1 MNMRYLLASLILAVN
16 LFAAT
21 PPQSVDLDL
30 SQTTRNFK
38 LQWAEGTT
46 PLIRANLR
54 NAGAAY
60 TATGWTGT
68 LYLQSTWDDTQVQ
81 AIPSTATGATYL
93 DFQLTG
99 AQTATSGVFF
109 ANFIAT
115 DGTATVEWQRGQVEV
130 RDSPGTAGAG
140 SVTLTSPLTWS
151 SYTFT
156 GTAAAGPYRA
166 GTNVTFSALAGGAVG
181 INSADTLGALS
192 PTAGRLIYGNG
203 TDWTT
208 LAPGTVGQ
216 VLSMGASLPAWSSAG
231 AGDITGVTA
240 GTGLFGG
247 GASGDVTLSLANTA
261 VSAGSYGPATLTV
274 DAQGRLTA
282 AATSSSAAIQSA
294 LGSVYL
300 PLAGGTLTGNLAVQN
315 ANASI
320 NILTTGNSS
329 AILTMTST
337 PSAYPS
343 TVGEFYF
350 DDLTDEI
357 QRVRIAGIAPTSTRG
372 KLLIQTANNT
382 GTLQDALTIDY
393 DQSATFSSTVTASN
407 FIGSGAGLTGMD
419 AAQMTTGDL
428 ATSAYGE
435 IRLEFRNPDFHLV
448 TSEQVGYAQ
457 YVLTSG
463 SPANAL
469 TIHCAKSANTA
480 EQDFV
485 WRSCPIVVP
494 RGFTTFKTTGAID
507 IDWVSDDSTNVAD
520 IRGIRLVRY
529 VGTTPSTLYED
540 TTTRNVSGANTPT
553 NISINRSAF
562 TATTVSAG
570 DHLVLEIT
578 GTIEDSK
585 CYGILHACIHS
596 E

>member
-1 MNMRYLLASLILAVN
+1 MPYCPTEIDRRASNMRYLLASLLLAVN

-30 SQTTRNFK
+30 SQTTRNFSLK
-38 LQWAEGTT
+38 WAEGTT

-81 AIPSTATGATYL
+81 AIASTATGATYL

-115 DGTATVEWQRGQVEV
+115 DGTATVEWQRGTVEV
-130 RDSPGTAGAG
+130 RDSPGTSGAG

-166 GTNVTFSALAGGAVG
+166 GTNVTFSSSTGGAVA
-181 INSADTLGALS
+181 INSADTLGAMT

-203 TDWTT
+203 TAWTV

-216 VLSMGASLPAWSSAG
+216 VLAMGASLPAWSSAG

-240 GTGLFGG
+240 GTGLSGG
-247 GASGDVTLSLANTA
+247 GASGDVTLSLANTV

-300 PLAGGTLTGNLAVQN
+300 PLAGGTLTGGLTL
-315 ANASI
+315 SSGDI
-320 NILTTGNSS
+320 SLTTGRIFLN
-329 AILTMTST
+329 
-337 PSAYPS
+337 
-343 TVGEFYF
+343 
-350 DDLTDEI
+350 DDI
-357 QRVRIAGIAPTSTRG
+357 
-372 KLLIQTANNT
+372 
-382 GTLQDALTIDY
+382 
-393 DQSATFSSTVTASN
+393 TVTGGHVTAFQFN
-407 FIGSGAGLTGMD
+407 GSGAGLT
-419 AAQMTTGDL
+419 AVPASVLTGDIP
-428 ATSAYGE
+428 AASFGE
-435 IRLEFRNPDFHLV
+435 ERLEFRNPDFHLS

-457 YVLTSG
+457 YTLTSG
-463 SPANAL
+463 TPANAI

-485 WRSCPIVVP
+485 WRSAPIVIP
-494 RGFTTFKTTGAID
+494 RGFVAFKTTGAID
-507 IDWVSDDSTNVAD
+507 IDWISDDSTSVAD

-529 VGTTPSTLYED
+529 VGVTPSTLYED
-540 TTTRNVSGANTPT
+540 TTTRNVSGANAPT
-553 NISINRSAF
+553 NVSINRSAF

-570 DHLVLEIT
+570 DHIVLEVT
-578 GTIEDSK
+578 GTVEDSK
-585 CYGILHACIHS
+585 CWGILHACIHS